1 MQNNKIIWGV
11 VAVVAVV
18 VIAWAAGLFGGGT
31 MAPEATAPATTEAPA
46 APATTEAPAAPA
58 TPEAPAAPATTEAPA
73 APAATP
79 EAPATTTTQ

>member
-18 VIAWAAGLFGGGT
+18 VIAWAAGLFGGGK
-31 MAPEATAPATTEAPA
+31 MAPEATAPAATEAPA
-46 APATTEAPAAPA
+46 APATT
-58 TPEAPAAPATTEAPA
+58 EAPAAPATTEAPA

>member
-31 MAPEATAPATTEAPA
+31 MAPEATAPAATEAPA

-58 TPEAPAAPATTEAPA
+58 TPEAPAAPA
-73 APAATP
+73 ATP

>member
-58 TPEAPAAPATTEAPA
+58 TPEAPAAPA
-73 APAATP
+73 ATP

>member
-18 VIAWAAGLFGGGT
+18 VIAWAAGLFGGGK
-31 MAPEATAPATTEAPA
+31 MAPEATAPA
-46 APATTEAPAAPA
+46 AT
-58 TPEAPAAPATTEAPA
+58 EAPAAPATTEAPA

>member
-11 VAVVAVV
+11 VAVVVVV
-18 VIAWAAGLFGGGT
+18 VIAWAAGLFGGGK
-31 MAPEATAPATTEAPA
+31 MAPEATAPA
-46 APATTEAPAAPA
+46 AT
-58 TPEAPAAPATTEAPA
+58 EAPAAPATTEAPA

>member
-58 TPEAPAAPATTEAPA
+58 TPEAPATTE

>member
-31 MAPEATAPATTEAPA
+31 MAPEATAPA
-46 APATTEAPAAPA
+46 AT
-58 TPEAPAAPATTEAPA
+58 EAPAAPATTEAPA